1 MSIHVLSTA
10 YRSYSQRID
19 HYLYYVLGQTYDAV
33 TVDDAETYCVYLT
46 QCEVVRPEVWL
57 RIDY

>member
-1 MSIHVLSTA
+1 MRCPLHAVHTV
-10 YRSYSQRID
+10 SQRID
-19 HYLYYVLGQTYDAV
+19 HYLYYVLGRTDDAA
-33 TVDDAETYCVYLT
+33 TVDNAETCCVYLT